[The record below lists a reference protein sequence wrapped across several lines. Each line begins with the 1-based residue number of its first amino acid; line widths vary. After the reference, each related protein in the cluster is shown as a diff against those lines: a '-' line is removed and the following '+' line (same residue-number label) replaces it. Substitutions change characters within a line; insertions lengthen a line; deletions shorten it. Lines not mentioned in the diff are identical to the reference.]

1 MFRTSRKSGAN
12 CHQGRWE
19 GRNLN
24 ATFSELRRTGQGAA
38 KTMLFEA
45 RAARHDAQ
53 QHAGP
58 AEWNL
63 TELNLPVLWGNYVC
77 SENSSYVVLAI
88 VYE

>member
-1 MFRTSRKSGAN
+1 MPTATRGG
-12 CHQGRWE
+12 GRGE
-19 GRNLN
+19 TFKN
-24 ATFSELRRTGQGAA
+24 ATFPKLRRTGQGAA
-38 KTMLFEA
+38 KTVLFEA
-45 RAARHDAQ
+45 WAARHHAR

-88 VYE
+88 V